1 MTPLNAKVNTLVLD
15 AQRRLF
21 GWVKFSFW
29 QQMHPDETR
38 DRVRLRLKDGRW
50 KLNVH
55 AARGANKDL
64 WIHLRNVQAW
74 IEGREPEV
82 DPPPVTSRPSD
93 SSP

>member
-1 MTPLNAKVNTLVLD
+1 MSLLKSSVNTLVLD
-15 AQRRLF
+15 AQRELF

-38 DRVRLRLKDGRW
+38 ELVRLRLKDGRW

-64 WIHLRNVQAW
+64 WIHLRNAKAW
-74 IEGREPEV
+74 IEKREPEV
-82 DPPPVTSRPSD
+82 DPPPVTGRPID